1 MFFPNTF
8 FSQWCGGCS
17 APHRLPVLIS
27 PHLQRFLFRP
37 LNFSGSKIP
46 EKESEMSSNS
56 SVLDIQ
62 NNFLLGST
70 ELPLIS
76 STVSVSPSQLC
87 LCFSRPREKV
97 SKHRERGRSCAGPGG
112 GGSSQQQQREQGKWQ
127 FAVSGQ
133 WRPPL
138 STPLLLLLL
147 SSSPGGEKRADGPPG
162 DRLQLQIIWD
172 FSRFLAGLSRG
183 ASIPRSSSSSPSNPA
198 SPEPPVPILCCLP
211 VSWARQTAAQPLRLD
226 KRYLSPFDLNTWQLQ
241 DPTVDPL
248 ICLSCPTRNLTST
261 EPRDPIR
268 LQLTLERE
276 AASPGK
282 AVLLSQASDQDLPLC
297 PNWDP
302 SINLKVFESK
312 ETLWREVK
320 KQKKKKWLLQDWD
333 ERGTNCKVCVRKIN

>member
-1 MFFPNTF
+1 MHCP
-8 FSQWCGGCS
+8 SPS
-17 APHRLPVLIS
+17 ASAYLPC
-27 PHLQRFLFRP
+27 LQRFLFRP

-46 EKESEMSSNS
+46 EKESEISSNL

-62 NNFLLGST
+62 NNFLLGSR
-70 ELPLIS
+70 EQHLLPLIS

-211 VSWARQTAAQPLRLD
+211 VS
-226 KRYLSPFDLNTWQLQ
+226 
-241 DPTVDPL
+241 
-248 ICLSCPTRNLTST
+248 
-261 EPRDPIR
+261 
-268 LQLTLERE
+268 
-276 AASPGK
+276 
-282 AVLLSQASDQDLPLC
+282 
-297 PNWDP
+297 
-302 SINLKVFESK
+302 
-312 ETLWREVK
+312 
-320 KQKKKKWLLQDWD
+320 
-333 ERGTNCKVCVRKIN
+333 